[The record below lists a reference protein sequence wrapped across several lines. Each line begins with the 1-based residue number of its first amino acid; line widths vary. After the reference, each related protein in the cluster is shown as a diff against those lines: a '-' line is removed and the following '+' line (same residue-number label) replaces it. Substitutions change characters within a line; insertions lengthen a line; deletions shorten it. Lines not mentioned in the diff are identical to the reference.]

1 MGNRLT
7 AVRRKQS
14 EGEQV
19 KKKINGS
26 VKGPEGASA
35 APKSRR
41 SEVTLA
47 VDIQDENSSPF
58 QQESRDSGSTSTSPL
73 TNEGYVDGTGNSLQ
87 EANLTI
93 EPEIDSDRD
102 CNARV
107 GAVDAEGTL
116 RSLQQPSPSQTTV
129 GRDIE
134 LRIALHSQATQELDL
149 HTLPC
154 LPPNVLALK
163 QHIQSTHCVPQC
175 CQSVVFDSIPLGDSD
190 KLPLHYMRSG
200 DIIDIHFQS
209 EADTKLISA
218 DLDSLNRIVTY
229 VDSVVPYLCQA
240 SAVQKHIS
248 IQQIQDVEHTS
259 RQYFHCTLNER
270 SHANF
275 FFFCENGGPE
285 LLRRLHTQLLAHP
298 WKNLPDELKL
308 LESVTLLVCWDI
320 TELSVACS
328 KLAICQPLQ
337 NIIVQTAVGNR
348 TQKCPMC
355 TFSRAPILFSL
366 DEDKQL
372 LKDTK
377 FKASSALTK

>member
-14 EGEQV
+14 EGEQAN
-19 KKKINGS
+19 KKINGS
-26 VKGPEGASA
+26 VKGPKGASA
-35 APKSRR
+35 APKSRK
-41 SEVTLA
+41 SEA
-47 VDIQDENSSPF
+47 VDVQDENSSLF
-58 QQESRDSGSTSTSPL
+58 QQESRDGGSTSTSPL
-73 TNEGYVDGTGNSLQ
+73 TNEGYVDGTGKSPQ
-87 EANLTI
+87 QANLTI
-93 EPEIDSDRD
+93 EPEIDRDLDRD

-107 GAVDAEGTL
+107 GTVDAEGTL

-134 LRIALHSQATQELDL
+134 LLIALHSQATQELDL

-200 DIIDIHFQS
+200 DIINIHFQS
-209 EADTKLISA
+209 EADTKFISA
-218 DLDSLNRIVTY
+218 VLDSLNRVVTY
-229 VDSVVPYLCQA
+229 VDSVGPYLCQA
-240 SAVQKHIS
+240 STVQKHIS
-248 IQQIQDVEHTS
+248 IQQIQDVEDTS
-259 RQYFHCTLNER
+259 TQYFHCTLNER

-285 LLRRLHTQLLAHP
+285 LVRRLHKQLLAHP
-298 WKNLPDELKL
+298 WKNLPDELKFL
-308 LESVTLLVCWDI
+308 ASVTLLVCWDI

-355 TFSRAPILFSL
+355 TFSCAPILFSP